1 MRRRL
6 VLAVPGDLSAPTGG
20 YAYDRRMAEELRTF
34 GWQVDV
40 VNPGDEF
47 PAPSEKSIANARRIL
62 SSLDAQTP
70 VVIDG
75 LAFGVLDEV
84 ALELRDSHRLIAL
97 VHHPLAL
104 ESGLSE
110 QRSAALRASE
120 RKALACAR
128 HVIVTSP
135 ATARVLNSDYDV
147 AADRI
152 TVARPGNDPV
162 VMSRGSNGDVV
173 KLLAVGSL
181 VPRKGHDTLIAALAS
196 LIDLPWNLTIAGDP
210 SRDPDFAQRIALEIK
225 RAGLAARIRMAG
237 IVSAAELARLYDEA
251 DLFVLPSHYEG
262 YGMAF
267 ADAIAH
273 GVAVVA
279 CDAGAIVDTVPPQ
292 AGRLVPPGDTHAL
305 TLMLRHLIANPKE
318 RDILRAGARDA
329 ATSLPSWRA
338 SAQSFASA
346 VEMVS

>member
-1 MRRRL
+1 
-6 VLAVPGDLSAPTGG
+6 VFAVPGDLSTPTGG
-20 YAYDRRMAEELRTF
+20 YAYDRRMVEELRAL
-34 GWQVDV
+34 GWQVEVADL
-40 VNPGDEF
+40 GDEF
-47 PAPSEKSIANARRIL
+47 PAPSERSLADARRIL
-62 SSLDAQTP
+62 AKIDPQIP

-75 LAFGVLDEV
+75 LAFGVLDAV
-84 ALELRDSHRLIAL
+84 AQDLKTSHRMIAL

-104 ESGLSE
+104 ESGLSAP
-110 QRSAALRASE
+110 RAAALRASE

-135 ATARVLNSDYDV
+135 ATARLLSSDYDV
-147 AADRI
+147 AAERI

-162 VMSRGSNGDVV
+162 ALSRGSNDGTIA
-173 KLLAVGSL
+173 LLAVGSL
-181 VPRKGHDTLIAALAS
+181 VPRKGHDVLIAALAQ
-196 LIDLPWNLTIAGDP
+196 LADLPWFLTIVGDR
-210 SRDPDFAQRIALEIK
+210 SRDPDFARRIGGEIE

-237 IVSAAELARLYDEA
+237 VVSAGELAQLYDQA

-279 CDAGAIVDTVPPQ
+279 CDAGAIAETVPPR
-292 AGRLVPPGDTHAL
+292 AGRLVPPGDRHAL
-305 TLMLRHLIANPKE
+305 ASTLRELIVNRNA
-318 RDILRAGARDA
+318 RDDLRAGARDA
-329 ATSLPSWRA
+329 ARSLPSWRA
-338 SAQSFASA
+338 SAQSFVSA